1 MLHIGTPGLR
11 ATALGLVL
19 GLAMAAAVLR
29 TMRSILFGV
38 DVYDAPTIVVVV
50 VTLSVVT
57 ILAITLPALR
67 VATIDPAKT
76 LREE

>member
-1 MLHIGTPGLR
+1 MERRDSR

-57 ILAITLPALR
+57 ILAITLPAL
-67 VATIDPAKT
+67 
-76 LREE
+76 

>member
-1 MLHIGTPGLR
+1 
-11 ATALGLVL
+11 
-19 GLAMAAAVLR
+19 MAAAVLR

-57 ILAITLPALR
+57 ILAITLPAL
-67 VATIDPAKT
+67 
-76 LREE
+76 

>member
-57 ILAITLPALR
+57 ILAITLPAL
-67 VATIDPAKT
+67 
-76 LREE
+76 